1 MAHKKTRR
9 NIQLTQHVRMCH
21 ASCVKG
27 GGGEGEGKITSCLKL
42 VIIMLENSNLVHKY
56 TQLCSF
62 IKYTFPYQRH
72 LNFADVSIFFAKH
85 HRFLAKIVP
94 LPKALL

>member
-1 MAHKKTRR
+1 
-9 NIQLTQHVRMCH
+9 MCH
-21 ASCVKG
+21 G
-27 GGGEGEGKITSCLKL
+27 GGGEEGGGKITSSLKL
-42 VIIMLENSNLVHKY
+42 VRIMLENSNLVRKY
-56 TQLCSF
+56 THLCSF
-62 IKYTFPYQRH
+62 IKYTFPYKRH